1 MATKTTAVM
10 MPANF
15 AEKLAKLIVNM
26 EEDDDVEDI
35 ISSFVAKLKPA
46 KATARKTKAKKD
58 PNAPK
63 RGSSGY
69 IFYGKKRRPE
79 IKAEDPTMAFG
90 DITKMIAEEWNALP
104 DKKKKPYLDMAAKDK
119 IRYEKEKKEYESGAS
134 DSEEKPKS
142 RKSKAK
148 KPVESEDEESEE
160 KPKARGKAKKSSS
173 KVFGSEGYSFY
184 GNKRRPE
191 IEAEDPDL
199 ESEDVTKMIEE
210 EWDALPDKKKNS
222 YIEMAVDAEIEGE
235 DSDEEEKD
243 VDYQKMTVVQ
253 LRELAKK
260 RKIDGSKMKK
270 AELVEALEG

>member
-1 MATKTTAVM
+1 M

-15 AEKLAKLIVNM
+15 AEKLAKLIANM

-148 KPVESEDEESEE
+148 KPVESEDESEAEE
-160 KPKARGKAKKSSS
+160 KPKSRGKAAKKPVDSDDEES
-173 KVFGSEGYSFY
+173 
-184 GNKRRPE
+184 
-191 IEAEDPDL
+191 EAEEKPKGK
-199 ESEDVTKMIEE
+199 SNKKEDS
-210 EWDALPDKKKNS
+210 D
-222 YIEMAVDAEIEGE
+222 EGSNE